1 MPAQLTTALRRF
13 TGAIREFTI
22 AQRTVAII
30 GVAVLVLGIAALS
43 IWVTRP
49 SYSPL
54 FSGLSGTD
62 ANSVVEQLKA
72 DGVDY
77 QLSDGGAT

>member
-1 MPAQLTTALRRF
+1 MPSPISSVLRRL
-13 TGAIREFTI
+13 THTIREFTI

-43 IWVTRP
+43 FWVTRP
-49 SYSPL
+49 QLSPL

-62 ANSVVEQLKA
+62 AN
-72 DGVDY
+72 
-77 QLSDGGAT
+77 T